1 MADGACVCWG
11 VVWCLVLW
19 FIGWPI
25 AGFCAGFY
33 ILLLPFTVCIDGL
46 KVTILKKVQSFIGQL
61 FNLTNMCKLYLNCIF
76 LFFQGLTDFL
86 LKGIQLPHFCA
97 THMMKGTPVG
107 DAMK

>member
-46 KVTILKKVQSFIGQL
+46 K
-61 FNLTNMCKLYLNCIF
+61 
-76 LFFQGLTDFL
+76 GLTDFL

-97 THMMKGTPVG
+97 THMMKGTPLG

>member
-46 KVTILKKVQSFIGQL
+46 KVTTF
-61 FNLTNMCKLYLNCIF
+61 LTFFSKTLLLNYSLCNLYLNRLLF
-76 LFFQGLTDFL
+76 FFFQGLTDFL

-97 THMMKGTPVG
+97 THMMKGTPLG

>member
-46 KVTILKKVQSFIGQL
+46 KVAIL
-61 FNLTNMCKLYLNCIF
+61 LTFFKSAILNIKL
-76 LFFQGLTDFL
+76 QV
-86 LKGIQLPHFCA
+86 K
-97 THMMKGTPVG
+97 
-107 DAMK
+107 